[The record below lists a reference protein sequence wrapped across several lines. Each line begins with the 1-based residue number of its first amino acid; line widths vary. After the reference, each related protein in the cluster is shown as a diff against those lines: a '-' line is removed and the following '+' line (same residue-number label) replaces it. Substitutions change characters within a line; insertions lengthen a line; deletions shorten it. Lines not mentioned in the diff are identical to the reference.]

1 MHSKF
6 HDGATSTMRLR
17 RVREAS
23 HNGASRGAGYQEK
36 GVAFGCSHD
45 LLDAVH
51 SNSFGSGDLSAPRGV
66 EGRAFAERRIQRL
79 SSKQGDSRPLNQ
91 HWYLPA

>member
-23 HNGASRGAGYQEK
+23 HNGASRGAGYQER
-36 GVAFGCSHD
+36 GAALRCSHD
-45 LLDAVH
+45 LPDAVC
-51 SNSFGSGDLSAPRGV
+51 SSFESGDLCAPRGPYT
-66 EGRAFAERRIQRL
+66 GRVFVTRYRL
-79 SSKQGDSRPLNQ
+79 SQQGASDPEPLSTFS
-91 HWYLPA
+91 P